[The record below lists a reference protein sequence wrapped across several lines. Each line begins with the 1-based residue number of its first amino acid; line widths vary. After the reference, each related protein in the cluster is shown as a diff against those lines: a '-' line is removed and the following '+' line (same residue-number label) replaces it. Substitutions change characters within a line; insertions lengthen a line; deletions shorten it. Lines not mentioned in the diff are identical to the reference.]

1 MALPKAEAKQNSIS
15 SRAEISRF
23 MRNSI
28 QKAVMPSIAPFRC
41 CLEFVA
47 AVRTIL
53 ATREA
58 LRSTQ
63 RSRIGSYG
71 IGLQLTYWRE
81 RSESKTGSWKT
92 SAERIA
98 RRQLL
103 IGRHHLTRF
112 TRKQCRIFGT
122 GGPLSM
128 RASAIIITC
137 PYLRTISTKLQNRQ
151 TDLRVS
157 SSSERATRQDS

>member
-1 MALPKAEAKQNSIS
+1 MAATSGKAPLIAEAKQNSIS

-28 QKAVMPSIAPFRC
+28 QKAVVPSIDPFRC

-47 AVRTIL
+47 EVRTIL
-53 ATREA
+53 ATWEA

-63 RSRIGSYG
+63 RSLIGSYE
-71 IGLQLTYWRE
+71 IGPQLTYWRE
-81 RSESKTGSWKT
+81 RSESRTGSWKT
-92 SAERIA
+92 SAGRIA
-98 RRQLL
+98 RRHML

-112 TRKQCRIFGT
+112 TRKQCRIFET
-122 GGPLSM
+122 GGPLSTP
-128 RASAIIITC
+128 ASAINITC
-137 PYLRTISTKLQNRQ
+137 PYLRTISIKPQNRQ

-157 SSSERATRQDS
+157 S

>member
-1 MALPKAEAKQNSIS
+1 MAPLIAEAKQNSIS

-23 MRNSI
+23 MRTSF
-28 QKAVMPSIAPFRC
+28 QKAVMPSIDPFRC

-63 RSRIGSYG
+63 RSRIGSYE
-71 IGLQLTYWRE
+71 IGPQLTYWRE
-81 RSESKTGSWKT
+81 RSESRTGSWKT

-98 RRQLL
+98 RRHMLN
-103 IGRHHLTRF
+103 GRHHPTRF
-112 TRKQCRIFGT
+112 TRKQRRIFGT

-128 RASAIIITC
+128 PASAINITC
-137 PYLRTISTKLQNRQ
+137 PYLRTISIKPQSRQ
-151 TDLRVS
+151 TDLQVS
-157 SSSERATRQDS
+157 S

>member
-1 MALPKAEAKQNSIS
+1 MVATSGKAPLIAEAKQNSIS

-28 QKAVMPSIAPFRC
+28 QKAVMPSIDPFRC

-47 AVRTIL
+47 AVRTIQ
-53 ATREA
+53 ATRVA

-63 RSRIGSYG
+63 RSRIGSYE
-71 IGLQLTYWRE
+71 IGPQLTYWRE
-81 RSESKTGSWKT
+81 RSESRTGSWKT
-92 SAERIA
+92 SAERTA
-98 RRQLL
+98 RRHML
-103 IGRHHLTRF
+103 IGRHHPTRF

-122 GGPLSM
+122 GGPLSTP
-128 RASAIIITC
+128 ASVINITC
-137 PYLRTISTKLQNRQ
+137 PYLRTISIKPQNRQ

-157 SSSERATRQDS
+157 S